1 MKSPFPNPNP
11 PESDLTRQ
19 QERKWV
25 GADTVSQQIM
35 ANLIEGVV
43 VVDVSL
49 RCMVWTGFM
58 ERLSGISAESLL
70 GRNPLQAS
78 AILISFLKQIGVY
91 SGVEGALQGN
101 RVTCPDV
108 LHTTPAGNPVWLAG
122 ECNPVRDIN
131 RGIIAVVVTLLD
143 ITERKRSEEILRRKG
158 AELEEAQRLA
168 QVASWH
174 WDVKSDTF
182 IWSDELFRI
191 FGRDS
196 TLSAPS
202 YKKLRRLFAP
212 ESWTRL
218 SAAVKRAL
226 KIGSPYKLDLE
237 IVHADGNIRS
247 ISARG
252 EAARDP
258 SGLVVQLRGTVQD
271 ITERKRAEEVMR
283 ASYEQL
289 QSIWNHSPAIL
300 FIKDHLGRYIDVNPV
315 FLSLTS
321 LPREQI
327 LGRTDKE
334 IFPPDQAAAYR
345 ANDLRVLEENRPI
358 ECEET
363 TEQKDGIHTSIV
375 QKFPLRNAQ
384 GQPYAICGLVTDITE
399 RKRMQVALRDSEER
413 LRLAVQVG
421 KMYAY
426 DWDVATDAVI
436 RSEDSTRIFGLIGEP
451 TSLTHQQFL
460 VRVHPEDRA
469 TFINS
474 TAERTPESPDTQITY
489 RLLRPD
495 GSILWMERT
504 GHVFFD
510 EQGRMVRMIGMVA
523 DITGRKLAE
532 TKLSLAHDQLR
543 LAMESGKTVGWDR
556 DVKSGRDSLFGDL
569 QSIFGIPSEVYAGR
583 VEDFHR
589 LIHPE
594 DRRRVLEAID
604 DAMLTRKEYATEFRI
619 LRPDGTV
626 RWVAA
631 KGKFYYLP
639 DGTPE
644 RMLGTAVDITERKV
658 MEEALRES
666 EEWLRLAVQAGRMY
680 AFDWDVATDLIIRS
694 EEVTHI
700 PGLIG
705 APIRLTKQQMLAS
718 VHPEDRAK
726 LISSNTA
733 LTPESPNVQ
742 SSSRFLRPDGSVLWV
757 EKTGHA
763 FFDDQGRMV
772 RMIGM
777 VADVTERKLAEETL
791 SKVGGRLIEA
801 HEEERTR
808 IARELHDDIGQQLA
822 LLANN
827 LALMEQDP
835 PDSVTETRNR
845 VHEHMKHLQEISA
858 DIHAISHRL
867 HSSKL
872 EYLGIVAAAKGFCQ
886 EFSEQ
891 HNVEIDFTH
900 SDIPATVPREIS
912 LCLFRVMQE
921 ALQNAVKH
929 SGMRH
934 FEVELCGAPD
944 GIHLTVRDAGL
955 GFDPE
960 AVVNNRGLGVVSMQ
974 ERVNLVKGVLSID
987 SHPGRGTKINARLPL
1002 STKGESARAAGE

>member
-1 MKSPFPNPNP
+1 MKSPFPNPNR
-11 PESDLTRQ
+11 PESDPKRQ
-19 QERKWV
+19 EERKRV
-25 GADTVSQQIM
+25 EADTVSQQIM

-49 RCMVWTGFM
+49 RCMVWTAFM

-78 AILISFLKQIGVY
+78 AMLISFLKQIGVY
-91 SGVEGALQGN
+91 DGVERALQGN
-101 RVTCPDV
+101 RVSCPDV
-108 LHTTPAGNPVWLAG
+108 LYTTSAGEPVWLKG
-122 ECNPVRDIN
+122 ECSPLRDTN

-174 WDVKSDTF
+174 WDVKSNTF

-196 TLSAPS
+196 TPPAPS
-202 YKKLRRLFAP
+202 YKKLHQLLVP
-212 ESWTRL
+212 ESWSRL

-226 KIGSPYKLDLE
+226 KIGSPYELDLE
-237 IVHADGNIRS
+237 ITRADGNIRS
-247 ISARG
+247 ISVRG
-252 EAARDP
+252 EAVRDA

-271 ITERKRAEEVMR
+271 ITERKRAEEVLR

-300 FIKDHLGRYIDVNPV
+300 FIKDQLGRYLDVNPL
-315 FLSLTS
+315 FLSLTP

-334 IFPPDQAAAYR
+334 IFPPEQAAAYQ

-363 TEQKDGIHTSIV
+363 TEQKDGIHISIV

-399 RKRMQVALRDSEER
+399 RKCMQVALRDSEER

-426 DWDVATDAVI
+426 DWDVATDVVI
-436 RSEDSTRIFGLIGEP
+436 RSEDSTCIFGLIGEP

-460 VRVHPEDRA
+460 ANVHPEDRA

-495 GSILWMERT
+495 GSILWLERT

-510 EQGRMVRMIGMVA
+510 EQGRKVRMTGMVS

-532 TKLSLAHDQLR
+532 TELSLAHDRLR

-569 QSIFGIPSEVYAGR
+569 QSMFGIPLEVYDGR
-583 VEDFHR
+583 VDDFHR
-589 LIHPE
+589 YLHPE
-594 DRRRVLEAID
+594 DRGRVLEAID
-604 DAMLTRKEYATEFRI
+604 DAMLTRKEYAAEFRI
-619 LRPDGTV
+619 LRADGSL

-639 DGTPE
+639 DGTPA

-658 MEEALRES
+658 MEQALRES

-680 AFDWDVATDLIIRS
+680 AFDWDVATDVIIRS
-694 EEVTHI
+694 EDVTHI

-705 APIRLTKQQMLAS
+705 APIHLTKQQMLAS

-763 FFDDQGRMV
+763 FFDEQGRMV

-777 VADVTERKLAEETL
+777 VADITERKLAEEAL

-835 PDSVTETRNR
+835 PDSVTEIRNR
-845 VHEHMKHLQEISA
+845 THEHLNRLQQISA
-858 DIHAISHRL
+858 DVQAMSHRL
-867 HSSKL
+867 HASKL

-934 FEVELCGAPD
+934 FEVELRGAPD

-960 AVVNNRGLGVVSMQ
+960 AVVNNRGLGLVSMQ
-974 ERVNLVKGVLSID
+974 ERVNLGKGMFSID
-987 SHPGRGTKINARLPL
+987 SHPGRGTKISARLPL

>member
-1 MKSPFPNPNP
+1 M
-11 PESDLTRQ
+11 L
-19 QERKWV
+19 
-25 GADTVSQQIM
+25 
-35 ANLIEGVV
+35 
-43 VVDVSL
+43 
-49 RCMVWTGFM
+49 
-58 ERLSGISAESLL
+58 
-70 GRNPLQAS
+70 
-78 AILISFLKQIGVY
+78 Y
-91 SGVEGALQGN
+91 
-101 RVTCPDV
+101 
-108 LHTTPAGNPVWLAG
+108 TTPAGGPVWLAG
-122 ECNPVRDIN
+122 ECSPLRDIN
-131 RGIIAVVVTLLD
+131 RGIIAVIVTLLD

-174 WDVKSDTF
+174 WDVKSDIIT
-182 IWSDELFRI
+182 WSDELFRI
-191 FGRDS
+191 SGRDS
-196 TLSAPS
+196 TLPAPS
-202 YKKLRRLFAP
+202 YKEHSQLFTP
-212 ESWTRL
+212 ESWSRL
-218 SAAVKRAL
+218 SAAVERAL
-226 KIGSPYKLDLE
+226 SIGSPYEVDLE
-237 IVHADGNIRS
+237 IVRADGSMRS

-252 EAARDP
+252 EAVRDA

-271 ITERKRAEEVMR
+271 TTERKQAEEVLR
-283 ASYEQL
+283 ASHEQL
-289 QSIWNHSPAIL
+289 QAIWNHSPAIL
-300 FIKDHLGRYIDVNPV
+300 FIKDQLGHYLDANPL
-315 FLSLTS
+315 FLSLMA

-327 LGRTDKE
+327 IGRTDEE
-334 IFPPDQAAAYR
+334 IFPPEQAAAYR

-363 TEQKDGIHTSIV
+363 GQQKDGIHTSIV
-375 QKFPLRNAQ
+375 QKFPLRDAQ
-384 GQPYAICGLVTDITE
+384 GQPYAICGIVTDITE
-399 RKRMQVALRDSEER
+399 RKRVQVALRDSEER

-426 DWDVATDAVI
+426 DWDVATDVVI
-436 RSEDSTRIFGLIGEP
+436 RSEESTRIFSLVGEP
-451 TSLTHQQFL
+451 TRLTHKQFL
-460 VRVHPEDRA
+460 ANVHPEDRA

-474 TAERTPESPDTQITY
+474 TAERTPESPDTRITY

-495 GSILWMERT
+495 GSILWLERS

-532 TKLSLAHDQLR
+532 TELPLARDRLR

-569 QSIFGIPSEVYAGR
+569 QSMFGIPLEVYDGR

-589 LIHPE
+589 HLHPE
-594 DRRRVLEAID
+594 DRGRVLEAID
-604 DAMLTRKEYATEFRI
+604 DAMLTRKEYAAEFRI
-619 LRPDGTV
+619 LRADGTL

-631 KGKFYYLP
+631 KGKFYYLA

-644 RMLGTAVDITERKV
+644 RMLGTAIDITERKV

-666 EEWLRLAVQAGRMY
+666 EERLRLAVQAGRMY
-680 AFDWDVATDLIIRS
+680 AFDWDVATDVIVRS

-742 SSSRFLRPDGSVLWV
+742 SSSRFLRPDGSVIWV

-763 FFDDQGRMV
+763 FFDEQGRMV

-777 VADVTERKLAEETL
+777 VADVTERKLAEEAL
-791 SKVGGRLIEA
+791 SKVGGKLIEA
-801 HEEERTR
+801 QEEERTR

-835 PDSVTETRNR
+835 PDSVAEIRNR
-845 VHEHMKHLQEISA
+845 THEHLNRLQEISA
-858 DIHAISHRL
+858 DVQALSHRL

-872 EYLGIVAAAKGFCQ
+872 QLLGIVAAAKSFCQ
-886 EFSEQ
+886 ELSEQ
-891 HNVEIDFTH
+891 HKVEIDFTH
-900 SDIPATVPREIS
+900 VDIPPSVPEEIS
-912 LCLFRVMQE
+912 LCLFRVIQE

-929 SGMRH
+929 SGVRH
-934 FEVELCGAPD
+934 FEVDLRGASD
-944 GIHLTVRDAGL
+944 GIHLTVHDAGL

-960 AVVNNRGLGVVSMQ
+960 AVVNNRGLGLISMQ
-974 ERVNLVKGVLSID
+974 ERVNLVKGTLSIE
-987 SHPGRGTKINARLPL
+987 SQPERGTTIHARVPL
-1002 STKGESARAAGE
+1002 KSGSEAMRAAG